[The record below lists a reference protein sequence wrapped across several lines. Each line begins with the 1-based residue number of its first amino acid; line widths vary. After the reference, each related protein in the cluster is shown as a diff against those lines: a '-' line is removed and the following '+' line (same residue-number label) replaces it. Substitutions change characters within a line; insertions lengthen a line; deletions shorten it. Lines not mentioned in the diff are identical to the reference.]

1 MTTFILVRHGE
12 SMANKTKSYAG
23 QIDIPLS
30 EEGFLQAEAVSRY
43 IEENFKVDAV
53 YSSDLSRAY
62 DTIKPFADK
71 CKLAIEKRME
81 LREVNVG
88 LLQGMS
94 FEEVEKEY
102 PGLFVKIKESP
113 DFIKKRLI
121 SAGMRPINNVVDIS
135 NYVMLEY
142 GQPLHFFDYN
152 KLNMF
157 FIFRYLYINIF

>member
-62 DTIKPFADK
+62 NTIKPFADK

-88 LLQGMS
+88 LWHRMC
-94 FEEVEKEY
+94 FDEVEKEY
-102 PGLFVKIKESP
+102 PDLIIKRKENP
-113 DFIKKRLI
+113 DL
-121 SAGMRPINNVVDIS
+121 
-135 NYVMLEY
+135 
-142 GQPLHFFDYN
+142 
-152 KLNMF
+152 
-157 FIFRYLYINIF
+157 FRYPEGESYREVAKRGGG